1 MSAAWA
7 LLLGSTLGLGLW
19 MIASVAP
26 VMRRPLLMHR
36 VAPYVQ
42 GVSEGARDL
51 LSRRSVNPLH
61 VLSSTAGPVWQPLST
76 LFSRIAGGSELTLQ
90 RLRQAKSSLTLSQLR
105 SQQAIT
111 AAAGAGVGGA
121 AGIVV
126 AATGGQ
132 VLLPLALAPVCAV
145 IAVAGSDW
153 LLQQRAQRRLRRI
166 SSELPTV
173 LEFISLSLSAGESLG
188 DSLRRVSARGRGE
201 FAGELAEAMREHA
214 TGVPLADA
222 LTRLERELAHPPV
235 TRLIEQ
241 LRGQSSAVRR
251 LPQCCR
257 PSRRMCATRP
267 SARCWRALVARRSPC
282 SFRWCSACCPQ
293 RSRSPCG
300 RASTFCNPDSETD
313 NQQGENHEDHHTTIR
328 EPAA

>member
-222 LTRLERELAHPPV
+222 LTRLERGLAHPPV

-241 LRGQSSAVRR
+241 LRGAIERGAPLAAVLQAQSSDVRDE
-251 LPQCCR
+251 
-257 PSRRMCATRP
+257 AK
-267 SARCWRALVARRSPC
+267 RALLE
-282 SFRWCSACCPQ
+282 SA
-293 RSRSPCG
+293 G
-300 RASTFCNPDSETD
+300 RKEITMLVPLVFGLLPA
-313 NQQGENHEDHHTTIR
+313 TIAFALW
-328 EPAA
+328 PGIYVLQSGF